1 MVNIGRWPL
10 GTLSGSTGGNP
21 GALPW
26 SAQRYDTQLEGMM
39 RWLAA
44 LRRGSRIPVGFMAT
58 NAMPLHSEG
67 RQTTCP
73 PGYTEYP
80 QHVSMFNQVA
90 HAAAARHGVSFL
102 DTYAVTR
109 DVLELSFDGAHYGD
123 PASLGLAL
131 EVEHWLESALRG
143 EGAP

>member
-1 MVNIGRWPL
+1 
-10 GTLSGSTGGNP
+10 
-21 GALPW
+21 
-26 SAQRYDTQLEGMM
+26 
-39 RWLAA
+39 
-44 LRRGSRIPVGFMAT
+44 
-58 NAMPLHSEG
+58 
-67 RQTTCP
+67 
-73 PGYTEYP
+73 
-80 QHVSMFNQVA
+80 MFNQVA
-90 HAAAARHGVSFL
+90 HAAAARRLGHMLEGWEPCFCRARCCKHCAIGFPYPTKHLIEPVLFVDAQARHGVSFL